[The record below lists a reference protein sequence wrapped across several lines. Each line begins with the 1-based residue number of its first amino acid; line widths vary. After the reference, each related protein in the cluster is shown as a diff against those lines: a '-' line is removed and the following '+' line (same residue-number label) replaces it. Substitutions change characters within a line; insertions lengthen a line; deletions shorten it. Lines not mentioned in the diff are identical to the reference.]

1 MTKMS
6 RENSADEQ
14 EKLIIENKK
23 EEEEIEENKG
33 NYRNI
38 AKCPYCHDNIVKR
51 GTRKKKYEEVQIYYC
66 KNCNKRFTPVI
77 TKHKTYPLKVIID
90 ALTLY
95 NKLNPIEKIPEIIKE
110 KYGITITSRII
121 SDWLKEY
128 EKYIPF
134 IRMRE
139 FAAKKY
145 DKKEFIE
152 ESKLFHQQ
160 IYNFKYHRAKLDLIL
175 NEEFR
180 HYRFKPLQQFLELAI
195 AECPHQIFQNSN
207 KRASEYKNTFNLDQ
221 VKIVPKDNTAVH
233 IANFATQAV
242 SNNKLR
248 HEALQEFMLSNDTV
262 TVAAETAVL
271 IGSDDIRHLKHEL
284 NFDVPI
290 NIEDGEHITGHID
303 IIQVR
308 NGSIYIMD
316 YKPSANKEKPIDQ
329 LTLYALALSR
339 LTGIRL
345 YHMKC
350 AWFDESNYFEFF
362 PLHVVYKLKKNKK
375 INKYQQLLQ
384 KTKR

>member
-1 MTKMS
+1 MNNPLKIT
-6 RENSADEQ
+6 
-14 EKLIIENKK
+14 
-23 EEEEIEENKG
+23 
-33 NYRNI
+33 
-38 AKCPYCHDNIVKR
+38 
-51 GTRKKKYEEVQIYYC
+51 IYYLRIVETENQNNS
-66 KNCNKRFTPVI
+66 KNGVI
-77 TKHKTYPLKVIID
+77 QSP
-90 ALTLY
+90 LY
-95 NKLNPIEKIPEIIKE
+95 NKLNPIEKIPDLIEE
-110 KYGITITSRII
+110 KYGIKITSRTI

-180 HYRFKPLQQFLELAI
+180 HFRFKPLQEFLELAI
-195 AECPHQIFQNSN
+195 AECPHQIFQNSS

-221 VKIVPKDNTAVH
+221 VKIVPKENFAVK
-233 IANFATQAV
+233 IANFVTQAV

-248 HEALQEFMLSNDTV
+248 HETLQEFMLANDTV
-262 TVAAETAVL
+262 TIAAETAVL

-308 NGSIYIMD
+308 NGSIHLMD
-316 YKPSANKEKPIDQ
+316 YKPSANKEKPVDQ
-329 LTLYALALSR
+329 LTIYVLALSR

-350 AWFDESNYFEFF
+350 AWFDENSYYEFF
-362 PLHVVYKLKKNKK
+362 PLHVVYKLKKG
-375 INKYQQLLQ
+375 
-384 KTKR
+384 KRIPREQMKL

>member
-6 RENSADEQ
+6 EENSAEEQ
-14 EKLIIENKK
+14 EKLINDENKAG
-23 EEEEIEENKG
+23 EAANN
-33 NYRNI
+33 NY
-38 AKCPYCHDNIVKR
+38 KTLTQCPYCKGELIKK
-51 GTRKKKYEEVQIYYC
+51 GLRKKKYENIQLYFC
-66 KNCNKRFTPVI
+66 KNCDKKVTSLI

-95 NKLNPIEKIPEIIKE
+95 NRLNTLEETAKKITERH
-110 KYGITITSRII
+110 GITITPPAIHK
-121 SDWLKEY
+121 WLKEY
-128 EKYIPF
+128 EQYIPF

-180 HYRFKPLQQFLELAI
+180 HFRFKPLQEFLELAT
-195 AECPHQIFQNSN
+195 AECPNHIFEKSE
-207 KRASEYKNTFNLDQ
+207 KRASEFKNTFSLDE
-221 VKIVPKDNTAVH
+221 VRIVPKDNAAVKL
-233 IANFATQAV
+233 ANFIMQAV

-248 HEALQEFMLSNDTV
+248 HEALQEFMLANDTV
-262 TVAAETAVL
+262 TIAAELAVL
-271 IGSDDIRHLKHEL
+271 IGADDISHFKHEL
-284 NFDVPI
+284 GFDIPI
-290 NIEDGEHITGHID
+290 TLKDGEYITGHID
-303 IIQVR
+303 LIQVR

-316 YKPSANKEKPIDQ
+316 FKPSANKERPVDQ

-350 AWFDESNYFEFF
+350 AWFDETNYYEFF
-362 PLHVVYKLKKNKK
+362 PLHVVYKLKKG
-375 INKYQQLLQ
+375 
-384 KTKR
+384 KRMPREQMRL